1 VYKIVGITGP
11 KTPSA
16 TLSAANQ
23 WLGRAVTFQQAP
35 SYTAPGKPFFTGL
48 FSVSPDTSSET
59 IAILSDEHNLFDP
72 AKSAGGQA
80 GYPPL
85 EAQIRSWNPSTIVV
99 AGDLGATTAPRSQIY
114 KGVLVNSL
122 TSVSPGTVRVEIDT
136 ATLNGTTNAS
146 CPVCIFGDPNN
157 TLPTVGNMVAV
168 DTGANWEWLPITARD
183 ATHLTLTFA
192 KPHTAPFKIQ
202 AHALAEYS
210 DYFDAGKLFVALGNH
225 DTQNTTD
232 DWCGT
237 GGVACGGAAGWTS
250 SLEAFG
256 ATSYTSGKPY
266 YTKTINPHL
275 TLVVSDTP
283 LGLDGTDSNSVQA
296 TFLKPTAGLCPTRWC
311 IGVTHY
317 PLYLSCGSGS
327 TYSTG
332 RWLGGAGVDLVVN
345 GHWHRYERDIAP
357 DIAAAGRTIP
367 YITLG
372 AASYQSH
379 DGDDGCVESCGAGCA
394 KVAAWDGCAS
404 GHATVCTTGHR
415 AAAKVTVS
423 NSQLIWEEIDDT
435 GAVVDTFTLVK

>member
-1 VYKIVGITGP
+1 MAAAAFAANPYQICTAHLGTSGTDLSCTGSVAVVGDVILIFGDNNEKTIAVTFADGVDTYTSPVYTTHSYSGFAARQSYSTTTATSTGTRTFNMHHASNATYRQLTVVGIPGLLSATVDRTASNDSSLAGGSNGATGTAASVLTAATTHANEVVIGMFTSYTSTTTWTAGSGFTLASQNNGADSQCVVYKIVGITGP

-16 TLSAANQ
+16 TLSTANQ

-192 KPHTAPFKIQ
+192 KSHTAPFKIQ

-232 DWCGT
+232 DC
-237 GGVACGGAAGWTS
+237 S
-250 SLEAFG
+250 
-256 ATSYTSGKPY
+256 
-266 YTKTINPHL
+266 
-275 TLVVSDTP
+275 
-283 LGLDGTDSNSVQA
+283 
-296 TFLKPTAGLCPTRWC
+296 
-311 IGVTHY
+311 
-317 PLYLSCGSGS
+317 
-327 TYSTG
+327 
-332 RWLGGAGVDLVVN
+332 
-345 GHWHRYERDIAP
+345 AP
-357 DIAAAGRTIP
+357 A
-367 YITLG
+367 
-372 AASYQSH
+372 
-379 DGDDGCVESCGAGCA
+379 E
-394 KVAAWDGCAS
+394 
-404 GHATVCTTGHR
+404 
-415 AAAKVTVS
+415 
-423 NSQLIWEEIDDT
+423 
-435 GAVVDTFTLVK
+435 